1 MAEEAENEDR
11 TEDPTQRKLD
21 EATEKGDVPR
31 SQEIGTFFVLSGL
44 TLALVVAAGWS
55 AQGAMLS
62 LRSFLMNAHQVPSDG
77 ASFMRVTQ
85 QGVLTGFMALGLP
98 FAFILC
104 AGLAGALLQ
113 HKPLW
118 TVEPLTPKFGRI
130 SPMAGLK
137 RMFGKEA
144 WVNFAKGLAKT
155 ALIGTVIWFTLWG
168 EHDRLEA
175 LVEMNVSALMPATL
189 SLAIKLLGTVL
200 ALFAIIAIGDFA
212 WQRFSWYQR
221 QKMTKQEIKEEFKNS
236 EGNPEIKAKLRQIRA
251 QRVRKRMMAAVPKA
265 TVIITNPTHFA
276 VALQYEPGMAA
287 PLCLAKGVD
296 ALALKIREV
305 AGEHRVPIV
314 ENPPLARA
322 LYATVDIDEEIPV
335 EHYAAVAEVIGYV
348 LRLKG
353 RRA

>member
-1 MAEEAENEDR
+1 MAEEADNEDR

-21 EATEKGDVPR
+21 DATEKGDVPR
-31 SQEIGTFFVLSGL
+31 SQEIGTFFVLCGF
-44 TLALVVAAGWS
+44 TLALLVAAGWS
-55 AQGAMLS
+55 ARDAMLS
-62 LRSFLMNAHQVPSDG
+62 LRAFLMNAHQIPSDG
-77 ASFMRVTQ
+77 AAFMQVTR
-85 QGVLTGFMALGLP
+85 QGIFTGFMALGLP

-118 TVEPLTPKFGRI
+118 TFEPLLPKFNRI
-130 SPMAGLK
+130 SPLAGFK
-137 RMFGKEA
+137 RLFGKEA

-155 ALIGTVIWFTLWG
+155 ALIGVVVWYTLWG
-168 EHDRLEA
+168 QHDRLEA
-175 LVEMNVSALMPATL
+175 FAEMDVAALMPATL
-189 SLAIKLLGTVL
+189 ALAIRLMGAVL

-212 WQRFSWYQR
+212 WQRYSWYQR

-236 EGNPEIKAKLRQIRA
+236 EGNPEIKAKLRQIRS

-296 ALALKIREV
+296 AIALKIREV

-335 EHYAAVAEVIGYV
+335 EHYQAVAEVIGYV

>member
-1 MAEEAENEDR
+1 M
-11 TEDPTQRKLD
+11 
-21 EATEKGDVPR
+21 
-31 SQEIGTFFVLSGL
+31 
-44 TLALVVAAGWS
+44 
-55 AQGAMLS
+55 
-62 LRSFLMNAHQVPSDG
+62 
-77 ASFMRVTQ
+77 
-85 QGVLTGFMALGLP
+85 
-98 FAFILC
+98 
-104 AGLAGALLQ
+104 
-113 HKPLW
+113 
-118 TVEPLTPKFGRI
+118 
-130 SPMAGLK
+130 
-137 RMFGKEA
+137 
-144 WVNFAKGLAKT
+144 
-155 ALIGTVIWFTLWG
+155 LWG

-175 LVEMNVSALMPATL
+175 FVEMNGSALMPATL

-236 EGNPEIKAKLRQIRA
+236 EGNPEVKAKLRQIRA
-251 QRVRKRMMAAVPKA
+251 QRVRRRMMSAVPKA

-276 VALQYEPGMAA
+276 VALQYEAGMAA